1 MLNTINNNWSDFLN
15 NEFKKEYFLEIEKYL
30 QKEYENNKI
39 IFPQKKDIF
48 NAFLK
53 TDFLDVKVVILGQDP
68 YHNESQAHGL
78 SFSVLP
84 GVKIPPSLKN
94 IFKELN
100 SDLGVELPKNGNLE
114 NWADSGVLLLNAILT
129 VEKNK
134 PGSHSKIGWEIFT
147 NNVIKYISNNL
158 ENVVFVLWGNFAKGK
173 MDLINKDKH
182 FIISSVHPSPFSAHN
197 GFFGSKPF
205 SKINNYFRE
214 NNKKE
219 IDFKL

>member
-1 MLNTINNNWSDFLN
+1 MLKTINNNWSNFLN
-15 NEFKKEYFLEIEKYL
+15 NEFKKDYFLEIEKYL

-68 YHNESQAHGL
+68 YHNESQAHWL

-84 GVKIPPSLKN
+84 WVKIPPSLKN

-100 SDLGVELPKNGNLE
+100 NDLGIKLPKNWNLE
-114 NWADSGVLLLNAILT
+114 NWANSWVLLLNAILT

-147 NNVIKYISNNL
+147 NNVIKYISSNL
-158 ENVVFVLWGNFAKGK
+158 ENIVFVLWGNFAKWK
-173 MDLINKDKH
+173 MDLIDKDKH

-197 GFFGSKPF
+197 WFFWSKPF

-214 NNKKE
+214 KNIKE
-219 IDFKL
+219 IDFNL